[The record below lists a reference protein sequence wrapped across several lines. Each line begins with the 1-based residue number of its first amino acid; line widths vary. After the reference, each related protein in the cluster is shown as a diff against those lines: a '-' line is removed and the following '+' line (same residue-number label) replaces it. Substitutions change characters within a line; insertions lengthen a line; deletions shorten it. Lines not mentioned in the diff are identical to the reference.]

1 MAVTVLIVILVA
13 LAVIAALVSLV
24 LVSPLSVRIVYGE
37 TLAVFAGL
45 SFIKFKVFPKEKK
58 QNKAS
63 REKNK
68 KVKVKKTQKNASQ
81 EMQGQKKSA
90 TDSVKNAHKSEK
102 KDIGETLKLVFEII
116 KSVFDVM
123 GKRAT
128 IRIDELR
135 VIVSKEEAADTA
147 VQFGLCAGIVSSILA
162 FTSNFGKAVINDERV
177 SVEPDFIS
185 GKGSLSTDITL
196 SVQTFSLLAGV
207 IKGYFKGISK
217 K

>member
-58 QNKAS
+58 QNKTS

-68 KVKVKKTQKNASQ
+68 KVKKTPKNASQ

-128 IRIDELR
+128 IKIDELR

-185 GKGSLSTDITL
+185 GKGSLRTDITL

-207 IKGYFKGISK
+207 IKGYFRGISK